1 MSGGKLDYVYSRV
14 EDAART
20 LMAIAEDEVQRAF
33 AKHLFKVA
41 EALRAA
47 EWVLSADYG
56 PGDDH
61 EAILAVITPRDVL
74 ASLIDDADK
83 TQAQLQEWIVRAKG
97 EVK

>member
-1 MSGGKLDYVYSRV
+1 MSGGSLDYVYSRV
-14 EDAART
+14 EDAARI
-20 LMAIAEDEVQRAF
+20 LASSKDVVHQAF

-74 ASLIDDADK
+74 SSLIDDAEQ
-83 TQAQLQEWIVRAKG
+83 TQAQLQEWIVRAK
-97 EVK
+97 

>member
-1 MSGGKLDYVYSRV
+1 MSGGALDYVYSRV
-14 EDAART
+14 EEAART
-20 LMAIAEDEVQRAF
+20 LRNSDDAVHKAF

-41 EALRAA
+41 NALHEA
-47 EWVLSADYG
+47 EWVLSDDSG

-74 ASLIDDADK
+74 ASMIDDAEQ
-83 TQAQLQEWIVRAKG
+83 TQAQLQKWIIRAKG

>member
-1 MSGGKLDYVYSRV
+1 MSGGSLDYVYSRV

-20 LMAIAEDEVQRAF
+20 LMARAEDEVQRAF

-41 EALRAA
+41 EAFRAA
-47 EWVLSADYG
+47 EWVLSGDYS

-61 EAILAVITPRDVL
+61 EAILTVITPRDVL
-74 ASLIDDADK
+74 ASLIDDAEQ

>member
-1 MSGGKLDYVYSRV
+1 MSGGALDYVYSHV

-20 LMAIAEDEVQRAF
+20 LMAKAEDEVQRAF

-41 EALRAA
+41 DALHEA
-47 EWVLSADYG
+47 EWVLSGDNG

-61 EAILAVITPRDVL
+61 KAILRVITPQAVL
-74 ASLIDDADK
+74 ASLIDDAEQ
-83 TQAQLQEWIVRAKG
+83 TQEHLQEWIIRAKG

>member
-1 MSGGKLDYVYSRV
+1 MSGKSLDYVYSHV
-14 EDAART
+14 EDAARI
-20 LMAIAEDEVQRAF
+20 LASSKDVVHQAF

-47 EWVLSADYG
+47 EWVLSADW

-74 ASLIDDADK
+74 SSLIDDAEQ
-83 TQAQLQEWIVRAKG
+83 TQAQLQKWIVRAKG